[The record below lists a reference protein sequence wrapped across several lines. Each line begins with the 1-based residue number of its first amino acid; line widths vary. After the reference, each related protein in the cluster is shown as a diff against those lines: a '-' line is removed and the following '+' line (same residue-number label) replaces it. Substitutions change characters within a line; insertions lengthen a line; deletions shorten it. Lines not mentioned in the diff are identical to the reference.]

1 MGLHLHS
8 FKYAAGVSHTSLL
21 FSPLVLALSVGV
33 SNGAFC
39 FLIDDAI
46 GRDFTYYH
54 LFRLGPSLM
63 LSLAII
69 VWIARFHTVSGQ
81 GALEICGKI
90 FLGWATALFMGETS
104 MEVSVTLK
112 WAGIAV
118 GALIG
123 GGCVYWAFHPYLKN
137 TPPLHD
143 ALVKL
148 TSITLL
154 GVACV
159 MLLFEVMENDAIHNW
174 PPLMRRL
181 LGNIILFTPWTY
193 IVLICAGGWLGNVEG
208 MQKRRK

>member
-1 MGLHLHS
+1 MGLHLQGY
-8 FKYAAGVSHTSLL
+8 KYAAGVSHTSLL
-21 FSPLVLALSVGV
+21 LSPLALALSVGLG
-33 SNGAFC
+33 NGLFC
-39 FLIDDAI
+39 YLIDDAI

-54 LFRLGPSLM
+54 LFRLGPSLL

-69 VWIARFHTVSGQ
+69 IWIARFQTVSGK
-81 GALEICGKI
+81 GALEISGKV

-104 MEVSVTLK
+104 TEVSVMLK

-123 GGCVYWAFHPYLKN
+123 CGCVYWALHPYLKHI
-137 TPPLHD
+137 PPMQESLI
-143 ALVKL
+143 KL

-159 MLLFEVMENDAIHNW
+159 MLLFEVMENDALQNW

-181 LGNIILFTPWTY
+181 LGNTILFTPWTY
-193 IVLICAGGWLGNVEG
+193 FVLICAGGWLVKAGGNS
-208 MQKRRK
+208 QRR